1 MSENRS
7 EFNGKLCLVTGAGQ
21 GIGLA
26 CAKSLLAQ
34 GARVI
39 ACDVTQLALD
49 VFQQS
54 LPECQQ
60 SNTLLVPSQGT
71 CYTCFFCA

>member
-26 CAKSLLAQ
+26 CAKAYWHK
-34 GARVI
+34 
-39 ACDVTQLALD
+39 
-49 VFQQS
+49 
-54 LPECQQ
+54 EHE
-60 SNTLLVPSQGT
+60 
-71 CYTCFFCA
+71 